1 MFTAKVDYFE
11 TLEGQDILAQLEAMS
26 LSDSYVTKESY
37 IPHSVSLITFVHK
50 HQEFIRK
57 HPNTNAQHYV
67 SNLKIMCRIR

>member
-11 TLEGQDILAQLEAMS
+11 TIDGLEILQALKSMARSEE
-26 LSDSYVTKESY
+26 YVTKESY
-37 IPHSVSLITFVHK
+37 TPHSEVLLTFVEK

-67 SNLKIMCRIR
+67 SNLKIMCRRR

>member
-11 TLEGQDILAQLEAMS
+11 TVEGQDILEQLEAMS
-26 LSDSYVTKESY
+26 QSETYITKESY
-37 IPHSVSLITFVHK
+37 IPYSESLISFVNK

-67 SNLKIMCRIR
+67 SNLKIMCRLR